1 MEGRD
6 KKYGKSFS
14 WDKIDQTF
22 KNITMGHIY
31 RPVLVSC
38 LLLIS
43 VALSSQTHNWTIDP
57 QDYESDCEVNAVV
70 FMGSDEVTTGTLG
83 AFVGNT
89 CRGFADGIFFPGTG
103 RTIFSVRCYSNE
115 PENPE
120 TFTFR
125 YFDPAGGSYYNIIE
139 TVVFVSDGQLG
150 NARNPLLF
158 HRCDPVALLSGPLNG
173 RMCAVSG
180 STAFSVTAGGTSPYT
195 YQWQYN
201 TGTEWVST
209 TNGIPA
215 GAVYSGSNTATLNVS
230 GITSAGQYQYR
241 CHISNC
247 HEWSSITSN
256 SATLTVDP
264 LPGAAGTI
272 SGLTTVCQGQSA
284 VTYTVPVIT
293 NATSYVWSLPPGAT
307 GSSTTNSIT
316 VNYGLSA
323 TSGNISVRGHN
334 DCGDGSVSVLSV
346 TVSPLPAA
354 PGPVTGPATVC
365 QGQTSVSYHVPEIAN
380 ATSYVWSYS
389 GTGAVITG
397 TGNSVT
403 IDFLT
408 NATSGN
414 LTVRGLNSCGQG
426 AVSAGFAITVNP
438 LPAAA
443 GTIEGTASVCQGQT
457 SVTYRVAAIV
467 NATSYNW
474 SYSGTGAAING
485 TGNTV
490 TIDFATNATSG
501 NLSVRG
507 VNNCGTGAV
516 SANFAVTVNPL
527 PAAAGSI
534 QGTANVCQGQQA
546 VEYSV
551 PPIANATAYTWSY
564 SGTGAAING
573 TGPSVT
579 IDFGPSA
586 VSGNLTVRGVNACG
600 SGIASANYPVTVNPL
615 PGAAGT
621 ISGTAAVCQGQ
632 SGVSYTVPAIPNA
645 TSYVWTLPAGAS
657 GTSTTNSITV
667 NYSASALSGNIT
679 VRGRNACG
687 DGIMSSLAVTVNPLP
702 GAAGTISGA
711 AAVCQG
717 HSGVSYT
724 VPAIPNATSYVWTL
738 PTGASGTSTTNSIT
752 VNYSTSALSGNIT
765 VRGRNACG
773 DGTVSTMAVTVNPLP
788 GTAGTISGAAAVCQ
802 GQSGVSYTVPAIP
815 NATSYVWTLPAG
827 ASGTS
832 TTNSITV
839 NYSTSALSGNI
850 TVRGRN
856 ACGDGSAS
864 VLAVTLNPLPS
875 AITGITMLTAGSTMS
890 LASSPAGGT
899 WSSSVPAVATVNSST
914 GLVRGVSP
922 GNTVITYRLPTG
934 CSVSAGIDV
943 LPAGWSV
950 IPANFNYEG
959 RITAAVFP
967 ENEVSEP
974 GYLAAFAGDEC
985 RGIARSVYYAAGG
998 SHIYTIACYSNTRD
1012 GDILV
1017 FRHFNPAGGNV
1028 QNMDRSVD
1036 FEPGM
1041 IVGSQSSPFRMG
1053 RGVDYEMH
1061 LPVGWTWLSVNTI
1074 LDNMTLNFI
1083 LSTVSA
1089 PGDYIKDQTG
1099 SATYYE
1105 LYGWFGTI
1113 NSLDPTKLYKIRS
1126 HNIADFGFSG
1136 RPVDVTA
1143 TPISLSSGWNWI
1155 GYLPTESMSVNMA
1168 LGSLSPENGDYI
1180 KDQTNSSIYYSNF
1193 NTWFGNLINMSP
1205 YSGYMLRLTNP
1216 GTLLYPRSGSKGA
1229 ENIVMN
1235 EGIRFNHNEF
1245 EFSGSLTAKV
1255 LVDGIERDSENDLL
1269 YAYVKNETRGIANG
1283 KYFKPAD
1290 SWLYTLMIHSNIEEG
1305 ETVGFKYFDSE
1316 NNKYYGCDQTIIF
1329 SSDMIVADALKP
1341 LELNFSSSDI
1351 SDNFAG
1357 KLKLKIYPNPF
1368 SHELNIG
1375 YDLAGSSHVRITIL
1389 DVHGRVIRTLADQA
1403 QKAGS
1408 YQFTWNS
1415 GLVSSGLY
1423 FIKFEAD
1430 HRYIIQKVI
1439 LR

>member
-1 MEGRD
+1 
-6 KKYGKSFS
+6 
-14 WDKIDQTF
+14 
-22 KNITMGHIY
+22 
-31 RPVLVSC
+31 
-38 LLLIS
+38 
-43 VALSSQTHNWTIDP
+43 
-57 QDYESDCEVNAVV
+57 
-70 FMGSDEVTTGTLG
+70 
-83 AFVGNT
+83 
-89 CRGFADGIFFPGTG
+89 
-103 RTIFSVRCYSNE
+103 
-115 PENPE
+115 
-120 TFTFR
+120 
-125 YFDPAGGSYYNIIE
+125 
-139 TVVFVSDGQLG
+139 
-150 NARNPLLF
+150 
-158 HRCDPVALLSGPLNG
+158 
-173 RMCAVSG
+173 
-180 STAFSVTAGGTSPYT
+180 
-195 YQWQYN
+195 
-201 TGTEWVST
+201 
-209 TNGIPA
+209 
-215 GAVYSGSNTATLNVS
+215 
-230 GITSAGQYQYR
+230 
-241 CHISNC
+241 
-247 HEWSSITSN
+247 
-256 SATLTVDP
+256 VDP

-738 PTGASGTSTTNSIT
+738 PT
-752 VNYSTSALSGNIT
+752 
-765 VRGRNACG
+765 
-773 DGTVSTMAVTVNPLP
+773 
-788 GTAGTISGAAAVCQ
+788 
-802 GQSGVSYTVPAIP
+802 
-815 NATSYVWTLPAG
+815 G